1 MQYKLISSSPLLPL
15 TLQEAKDHL
24 RVIDTYDDSTIVA
37 LIQAAANTVQNYTWR
52 PLVEQQWQLLVD
64 YEEALAKDEFILT
77 KTPVLSISKVE
88 YYNAN
93 NTLTELPTTDYEA
106 DASGDPARVKITKR
120 PTVYNRYNTL
130 IITFT
135 CGYVANVGNPVAADS
150 VDAGHNIITEAAH
163 GMNNNDTLIITNI
176 GSTTGLA
183 YDTVYYVINRTQN
196 TFQLSHTPNGSVV
209 DLSGPHS
216 VAPTYQR
223 VSQIPAPIKSALK
236 LMIGHLFEHRE
247 DVIIGT
253 IQTEIDM
260 GSKYLLEPYVQKNN
274 FPI

>member
-135 CGYVANVGNPVAADS
+135 CGYVANVGNAVTATS
-150 VDAGHNIITEAAH
+150 VDITTNTITYAAH
-163 GMNNNDTLIITNI
+163 ALNNNQAITISNV
-176 GSTTGLA
+176 GSLTGLS
-183 YDTVYYVINRTQN
+183 YDVLYYVVNRTVN
-196 TFQLSHTPNGSVV
+196 TFQISTIPNGTAI
-209 DLSGPHS
+209 DLTGANTT
-216 VAPTYQR
+216 APTYQR

-247 DVIIGT
+247 DVVVGASV
-253 IQTEIDM
+253 TELPLN
-260 GSKYLLEPYVQKNN
+260 SKYLLEPYVQKNN

>member
-24 RVIDTYDDSTIVA
+24 RVVDGFDDSTIVA

-64 YEEALAKDEFILT
+64 YEEALVKDEFILT

-93 NTLTELPTTDYEA
+93 NTLTELPTTDYQT
-106 DASGDPARVKITKR
+106 DVTGDPARVKIIKR

-135 CGYVANVGNPVAADS
+135 CGYVANVGSPVVADS

-163 GMNNNDTLIITNI
+163 GLNNNDTLTITNI

-183 YDTVYYVINRTQN
+183 YDTVYYVINRTPN
-196 TFQLSHTPNGSVV
+196 TFQLSHVPNGTAI
-209 DLSGPHS
+209 DLDGPHS
-216 VAPTYQR
+216 LAPTYQR

-247 DVIIGT
+247 DVVVGASV
-253 IQTEIDM
+253 TELPLN
-260 GSKYLLEPYVQKNN
+260 SKYLLEPYVQKNN
-274 FPI
+274 YPI